1 MQNTKNK
8 NKYPSFGFTLME
20 LLVVIALLGILA
32 VIIYPAV
39 AKRLDQSE
47 EDSYKIQLDTIK
59 RAAADW
65 ALKHVSVLPENNGE
79 HLTILL
85 SDLKREGL
93 IDKKL
98 TNPITKKMFPNDM
111 QIVVTK
117 KSNNYTY
124 VVNEDS
130 GTIIEDEID
139 LKTPTLILNGF
150 QFEYVELGSTYKEK
164 GVSGLDPNGNKIPQ
178 SNIVTTTT
186 KNGKVV
192 DEIVTNG
199 FYEYI
204 ISYKTTYNGK
214 TTEVKRTVKIRDTTP
229 PDLIVPIST
238 TISVSQTTYNL
249 LEGVSATDEG
259 GLKSYGI
266 ESGNVA
272 FGIRGT
278 YVVTYI
284 ATDNSGNVRRKRR
297 TITIV

>member
-124 VVNEDS
+124 AVNEDS